1 MFNMLIRKA
10 DILQSDW
17 DKMEEEPCG
26 LKRLGDTS
34 LKWRVSATV
43 MCSLAFRALSV
54 VRGTSVTFL
63 YACCLYYKTG
73 S

>member
-54 VRGTSVTFL
+54 VRGTCVTFL
-63 YACCLYYKTG
+63 YACLYYKTG